1 MSVLLVTHY
10 YAGHRGGVERIA
22 EEVAGRLSR
31 AGLPVEWA
39 ASAPCDTRLPD
50 GVKALPMTACNITE
64 RRLGIPYPVWGPISL
79 LRLCVAVRRSKLV
92 HLHDCLY
99 FGNVVAFLLAR
110 VFGKPVVV
118 TQHIGL
124 VPYSSRLLR
133 GLMTLANAILARI
146 VLRGASA
153 CVFYSERVLLYF
165 LERTSFRR
173 MPLWIENGVSPELF
187 SPLSPSER
195 QRLRA
200 KLRLPAD
207 KPIMLFVGRFVEK
220 KGLSILRKLAQ
231 QFTRCAW
238 VFVGWGPDDPQRW
251 DVPNVYCPG
260 SLGQKELAQYYQAS
274 HLLVLPSVGEGFPLV
289 VQEAM
294 ACGTPVLISEETA
307 SGQPGI
313 EQVAFISDLRNNA
326 IAVRLGAILDDATT
340 LERRRRDVADYA
352 RQHWN
357 WETCA
362 ARYHQLFAELIGDT
376 SNTPTAAEPMRQSG
390 PFLIPATSALNPV
403 QSKASAGE

>member
-22 EEVAGRLSR
+22 EEVAGRLAQ

-39 ASAPCDTRLPD
+39 ASAPCDTPLPN
-50 GVKALPMTACNITE
+50 GVTALPMTACNITE

-79 LRLCVAVRRSKLV
+79 LRLCAAVRRSKLV

-99 FGNVVAFLLAR
+99 FGNVVAYFLAR
-110 VFGKPVVV
+110 IFGKPVVV

-133 GLMTLANAILARI
+133 ALMTLANAILARI

-165 LERTSFRR
+165 LERTGFRR
-173 MPLWIENGVSPELF
+173 LPNWIENGVAPELF

-195 QRLRA
+195 QRRRA
-200 KLRLPAD
+200 QLRLPAD
-207 KPIMLFVGRFVEK
+207 KPVMLFVGRFVEK

-231 QFTRCAW
+231 QFTQCAW
-238 VFVGWGPDDPQRW
+238 VFVGWGPDDPCRW
-251 DVPNVYCPG
+251 DLPNVYCPG
-260 SLGQKELAQYYQAS
+260 SLDQKELASYYQS
-274 HLLVLPSVGEGFPLV
+274 SDLLVLPSVGEGFPLV

-313 EQVAFISDLRNNA
+313 EKVVFVSDLHRDS
-326 IAVRLGAILDDATT
+326 IADRLGAILDDAET
-340 LERRRRDVADYA
+340 LERRREVVADYA
-352 RQHWN
+352 RQYWS

-362 ARYHQLFAELIGDT
+362 ARYHRLFVELIADN
-376 SNTPTAAEPMRQSG
+376 SKTPGAAEPEHASG
-390 PFLIPATSALNPV
+390 PFLIPATSSPHPV
-403 QSKASAGE
+403 QSKAAFGE